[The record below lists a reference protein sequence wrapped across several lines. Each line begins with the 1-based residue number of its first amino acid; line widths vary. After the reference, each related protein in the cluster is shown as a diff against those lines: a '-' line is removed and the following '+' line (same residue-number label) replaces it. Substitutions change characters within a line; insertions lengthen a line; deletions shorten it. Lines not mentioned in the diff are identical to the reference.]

1 MKKVLVVLA
10 MVVSLALVTSVYA
23 QKWDGPGYGPDQ
35 LAKGKEFKFAGEIV
49 SVDAKAQTAIIKVK
63 NKTYLGR
70 FDYAKYEGAF
80 KGVGDLKP
88 GDKVA
93 GTGVQLN
100 GYNWITRMV
109 DQKDLPVPVKEGV
122 KPK

>member
-1 MKKVLVVLA
+1 MKKALVVLA
-10 MVVSLALVTSVYA
+10 VVFSLALVAPVHA

-49 SVDAKAQTAIIKVK
+49 SVDPKAQTAIVKVK
-63 NKTYLGR
+63 DKTYLGR

-80 KGVGDLKP
+80 KGVGDLKA
-88 GDKVA
+88 GDKIA

-100 GYNWITRMV
+100 GYNWITRVV
-109 DQKDLPVPVKEGV
+109 DQKDLPVPVKEGI
-122 KPK
+122 KK

>member
-35 LAKGKEFKFAGEIV
+35 LSKGKEFKFAGEIV
-49 SVDAKAQTAIIKVK
+49 SVDPKAQTAMVTVK
-63 NKTYLGR
+63 GKKYLGR
-70 FDYAKYEGAF
+70 FDYAKYEGAY
-80 KGVGDLKP
+80 KGVADLKP
-88 GDKVA
+88 GDKIA
-93 GTGVQLN
+93 GTGVQVG
-100 GYNWITRMV
+100 GYNWITRVV